1 MERFLPFPNATQ
13 SARIVPRV
21 PDFSMKQ
28 AILDRV
34 FPREREFQPVHHG
47 LFRGCEMY
55 LSMRDQFHLCY
66 GTYEREIAGHFARL
80 ADNCGSFVDI
90 GAGEGC
96 YSVYMM
102 RNTAAKVFAFEA
114 AGESRALL
122 MNNLARNGDREGRS
136 LVSHRRLG
144 VADDED
150 ANEASAMAL
159 DSLVDRLT
167 GPVFLNINDVESP
180 VAVLK
185 GAGAVLAMAE
195 GRVIVEVHDE
205 ATERECASLLKEAGY
220 AVEIVGSAWWR
231 TVIRDGRKAER
242 NQWIVAEKVAG
253 AGVVGRQGAAS
264 FQAPTLDGMNG
275 S

>member
-1 MERFLPFPNATQ
+1 
-13 SARIVPRV
+13 
-21 PDFSMKQ
+21 MKQ

-34 FPREREFQPVHHG
+34 FPREREFQPVNHG

-66 GTYEREIAGHFARL
+66 GTYEREIAEHFARL
-80 ADNCGSFVDI
+80 ARDCGSFIDI

-102 RNTAAKVFAFEA
+102 RNTTAKVFAFEA

-122 MNNLARNGDREGRS
+122 MNNLARNGDSEGRS

-144 VADDED
+144 VSADDDE
-150 ANEASAMAL
+150 ESSAMAL
-159 DSLVDRLT
+159 DSIVDRLAQ
-167 GPVFLNINDVESP
+167 PAFLNINDVESP
-180 VAVLK
+180 SAVLK
-185 GAGAVLAMAE
+185 GAVKVLAKAD

-205 ATERECASLLKEAGY
+205 ATETECVELLEAAGFQ
-220 AVEIVGSAWWR
+220 VEIVGSAWWR
-231 TVIRDGRKAER
+231 KVIRDGREAKL
-242 NQWIVAEKVAG
+242 NQWIVAEK
-253 AGVVGRQGAAS
+253 AAR
-264 FQAPTLDGMNG
+264 LD